1 MFTGI
6 VEEVG
11 TIVGKSP
18 SYLQVRA
25 SLVLDGTQIGDSI
38 SVSGCCLTVVELT
51 SDGFSANVVEETL
64 ERTMLGNLGEGAQV
78 NLERALAVGGRFG
91 GHILQGH
98 VDGVGTIQRGGDRL
112 NVACPVGLMRY
123 VVEKGS
129 VAINGVSLT
138 VASVGRDYFEV
149 ALVPH
154 SLEVT
159 TLGSTKVGDLVNLE
173 TDIVAK
179 YVESL
184 LGDRITL
191 EDSDK

>member
-159 TLGSTKVGDLVNLE
+159 TLGSNKVGDLVNLE

>member
-51 SDGFSANVVEETL
+51 PDGFSANVVEETL
-64 ERTMLGNLGEGAQV
+64 ERTMLGTLGKGARV